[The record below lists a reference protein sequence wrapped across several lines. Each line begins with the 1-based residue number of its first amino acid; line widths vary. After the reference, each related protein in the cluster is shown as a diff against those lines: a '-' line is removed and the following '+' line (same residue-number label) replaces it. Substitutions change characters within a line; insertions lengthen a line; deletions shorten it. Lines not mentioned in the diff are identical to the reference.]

1 MLQILLGDITVR
13 DGGEWHLEAGALV
26 LADGGICCIDE
37 FNSIKEADRTCIHEA
52 MEQQSLS
59 IAKAGMVTQL
69 RTRCKVM
76 AATNPKGQYDVNL
89 SLSLNTAIASPLLS
103 RFDIVLTMLDSHSE
117 PWDKMVSSHLLDGRS
132 MAATSGRAAWSTE
145 KLRCYFA
152 HIQTLKP
159 DLSSAASQVWYLRY
173 LLSSVLCQR
182 AIQYE
187 MLRCYQLTTGG
198 NVKLMELSR
207 HVPILMCVPGAD
219 SFVCCRL
226 AQQFDSCKALCGLLR
241 VMLASCAGKRCLIKI
256 SHLHICDCLGYEVF
270 LDFECSF
277 QY

>member
-132 MAATSGRAAWSTE
+132 MAPTSGRAAWSTE
-145 KLRCYFA
+145 QLRGYFA

-219 SFVCCRL
+219 SLYVAGSHNSSTL
-226 AQQFDSCKALCGLLR
+226 AKLCADCSGSCSPHVQERG
-241 VMLASCAGKRCLIKI
+241 V
-256 SHLHICDCLGYEVF
+256 
-270 LDFECSF
+270 
-277 QY
+277 